1 MCVQYVEMILKG
13 MDCYNFFFQRFD
25 FFVPFTNWCFF
36 FVFKEIFIIYKAFML
51 NLYQCIQRVFLPHHT
66 CNYLLETKL
75 CLKRYLIRYI

>member
-13 MDCYNFFFQRFD
+13 MDCYNFFFRDLIFLFPSQIGA
-25 FFVPFTNWCFF
+25 F
-36 FVFKEIFIIYKAFML
+36 FVFEEIFIIYKAFML

-75 CLKRYLIRYI
+75 CLRRYLIRYI